1 MPENV
6 TESENQERVVWSTS
20 RLYLSL
26 LEAFPKYVQDFQ
38 AKWNDW
44 QQAISAE
51 EFVRLNHPSIHPS
64 IHPSTNLTHSPS
76 TWSSV
81 PSFTALTA
89 LGPKIIPLVVY
100 QLALNPT
107 DKTAVHLCTSPPI
120 SPCSFIPQ
128 H

>member
-1 MPENV
+1 MAENV

-51 EFVRLNHPSIHPS
+51 EFVLLSLQIIHPS
-64 IHPSTNLTHSPS
+64 MH
-76 TWSSV
+76 
-81 PSFTALTA
+81 
-89 LGPKIIPLVVY
+89 
-100 QLALNPT
+100 
-107 DKTAVHLCTSPPI
+107 
-120 SPCSFIPQ
+120 
-128 H
+128 